1 MFSKRIINI
10 AVFVILPILVYSLG
24 DSMSSLTRLYVG
36 SGSFG
41 LSIFLGAFVTTNFY
55 AQKIKKRLTR
65 YTTIFILGVLV
76 PVLYIISANEIYG
89 LGWQEYSEIWS
100 PIYFFTTLIGFV
112 EIMFYIGIYFIF
124 LASSIKSFFKKTS
137 RVL

>member
-10 AVFVILPILVYSLG
+10 AVVVILPILVYSLG

-55 AQKIKKRLTR
+55 AHNIKKRLTR

-112 EIMFYIGIYFIF
+112 EIMFYLGIYFIF